1 MSINRWL
8 YWSKKTYALATIAG
22 TESLLGSSAAFSM
35 CCGFP
40 HCLYFVGS
48 FNDENQHIVVVDE
61 SICCCR
67 WVCWQSQRWKST
79 YPTGKPTWLQKY
91 MLLVIHNIWLV
102 SPVLRFVFCN
112 YPDQRN
118 NGSNGRCALELL
130 ILVSVAGAY
139 ASTYCLLTYR
149 L

>member
-1 MSINRWL
+1 MELPIRAFRARAWRGISRNSRGLHADWGRGQTHPGGASVYLGYLDDDIALNKYMSISRWL

-35 CCGFP
+35 CYGFP

-67 WVCWQSQRWKST
+67 
-79 YPTGKPTWLQKY
+79 
-91 MLLVIHNIWLV
+91 
-102 SPVLRFVFCN
+102 
-112 YPDQRN
+112 
-118 NGSNGRCALELL
+118 
-130 ILVSVAGAY
+130 
-139 ASTYCLLTYR
+139 
-149 L
+149 